1 MLAAHATLAQK
12 PRAGNVKRD
21 ATIEAAMGRSA
32 IGLRANVL
40 MRGGARD
47 VRSRALVLVVL
58 VACLAISQIPLAS
71 VAAAHVKWFATC
83 TPSDS
88 PIPLQTVLTGRFW
101 LLLALFI
108 LLFYVSCKAELTAF
122 GTFLNTLLDR
132 ATSFLRE
139 RTDVLLR
146 AVAAVSFALLW
157 ADGTVVLTPELK
169 GNSVSLSAIQ
179 ALIPIY
185 LAARATLPAAAA
197 GILVL
202 YGYGVATYGLFH
214 MLDYPIYLGLA
225 VYFALSVTDNSKAH
239 AFRLSCLRWTVAL
252 SLLWPAMEKF
262 LYPGWIVPIAL
273 AHPELTLGF
282 DLDTVT
288 TAAGVVE
295 FGLAFALFWTP
306 MIRRLGALALALLL
320 FAATFDF
327 GKIDGIGHLMIIAV
341 LLAVVAEPGAENA
354 RCRPALAPIASGTA
368 LLAAIFLYS
377 GVHTLYYGPWHAAL
391 VPIMS
396 GTTLLAVI
404 SLYLSGGVH
413 ALVRAAR
420 RSPRRT
426 RLARDTAGDAVLQ
439 LHPRSFAAPLRGLR
453 TS

>member
-1 MLAAHATLAQK
+1 
-12 PRAGNVKRD
+12 
-21 ATIEAAMGRSA
+21 
-32 IGLRANVL
+32 
-40 MRGGARD
+40 
-47 VRSRALVLVVL
+47 
-58 VACLAISQIPLAS
+58 
-71 VAAAHVKWFATC
+71 
-83 TPSDS
+83 
-88 PIPLQTVLTGRFW
+88 LQTVLTGRFW

-108 LLFYVSCKAELTAF
+108 LLFYVACKAELTAF

-139 RTDVLLR
+139 RVDVLLR

-225 VYFALSVTDNSKAH
+225 VYFALSVTDNSKVH
-239 AFRLSCLRWTVAL
+239 AFRMSCLRWTAAL

-262 LYPGWIVPIAL
+262 LYPAWIVPIAL
-273 AHPELTLGF
+273 AHPGLTLGF

-306 MIRRLGALALALLL
+306 MIRRVGALALALLL

-377 GVHTLYYGPWHAAL
+377 GVHTLYYGSWHAAL

-404 SLYLSGGVH
+404 SFYLSGGVH

-420 RSPRRT
+420 RPPRRT
-426 RLARDTAGDAVLQ
+426 RLARDMAGDALLQ
-439 LHPRSFAAPLRGLR
+439 LHPRSFAAPLRGFR